1 MADRDHMADL
11 ERPRF
16 VRCARCGRRIKVSP
30 IGRLPV
36 YCNTTNCR
44 QMAYVKRKRATNKS
58 PPIPTDAEHHRRQL
72 WEALREFGLV
82 KGDMP
87 PKPKPGDAS

>member
-1 MADRDHMADL
+1 MADL
-11 ERPRF
+11 ERPRS

-30 IGRLPV
+30 TGRLPV

-44 QMAYVKRKRATNKS
+44 QMAYAKRKRAATKL
-58 PPIPTDAEHHRRQL
+58 PPPLTDDERHRLML
-72 WEALREFGLV
+72 WQALKDFGLV

-87 PKPKPGDAS
+87 PKPKQEDQT